1 MVTLQ
6 IDPFP
11 AQEELETLWMAAW
24 GESPTR
30 DFSKILQRSLAHVC
44 AHDGSE
50 LVGFV
55 NVAWDGGIHAFLLD
69 TCVHPRLQRQ
79 GIARRM
85 VETARGLA
93 RDRGAQWLHVDFEPR
108 LTGFY
113 SACGFAPT
121 SAGIIRL
128 S

>member
-79 GIARRM
+79 RIARRM
-85 VETARGLA
+85 VETARGLT
-93 RDRGAQWLHVDFEPR
+93 RDRGALWLHVDFEPR

>member
-24 GESPTR
+24 GESPVR

-44 AHDGSE
+44 ANDGSE

-79 GIARRM
+79 GIAGCM

-108 LTGFY
+108 LTRFY